1 MAKRLGSTTYSRN
14 LKRFSS
20 HARYFI
26 KKLGCEQNEQLN
38 FILVHDDKNKNTK
51 YSSTSKHPAMT
62 LHKPLSL
69 LESHTPQFTL
79 FTKRNK
85 RIHVLSQNKKGYAVF
100 MEINY
105 RESKTSDFKKI
116 RAQFI
121 DVDLNKISVHLDTKE
136 QVKQMIETIQSDP
149 AEQLQSITVKKNK
162 KGQYHLL
169 ALRKKQR
176 VAKLKNAFIKKFK
189 THIKDTMIVETKNGY
204 HIYWVIQGGS
214 VSKFVPIQKALAKKF
229 SSDPMITNLSRVMRI
244 PGFYH
249 MKNPR
254 SPFMVRVKQLGRK
267 KPFSQAEII
276 QSLALKPF
284 N

>member
-1 MAKRLGSTTYSRN
+1 MSYSRN
-14 LKRFSS
+14 LRRFSS
-20 HARYFI
+20 HARHFI
-26 KKLGCEQNEQLN
+26 KKLGCKQNEQLH
-38 FILVHDDKNKNTK
+38 FILVHDAKNKNK
-51 YSSTSKHPAMT
+51 RFSSSSNHPAMT
-62 LHKPLSL
+62 LHKPLNL
-69 LESHTPQFTL
+69 LERRTPQFTL
-79 FTKRNK
+79 FSKRNK
-85 RIHVLSQNKKGYAVF
+85 RIHVLSQNKRGYAVF

-105 RESKTSDFKKI
+105 RETRSSDFIKI

-136 QVKQMIETIQSDP
+136 QVAQMIESLQSDP
-149 AEQLQSITVKKNK
+149 AEKLQSITVKRNK

-169 ALRKKQR
+169 AQRKKQR
-176 VAKLKNAFIKKFK
+176 VAKLKNAFIKKFR
-189 THIKDTMIVETKNGY
+189 TQIKDTMIIETKNGY
-204 HIYWVIQGGS
+204 HIYWVLQGGS

-254 SPFMVRVKQLGRK
+254 SPFMVKVRQLGRK
-267 KPFSQAEII
+267 KPFSQEEII
-276 QSLALKPF
+276 HSLALEPI